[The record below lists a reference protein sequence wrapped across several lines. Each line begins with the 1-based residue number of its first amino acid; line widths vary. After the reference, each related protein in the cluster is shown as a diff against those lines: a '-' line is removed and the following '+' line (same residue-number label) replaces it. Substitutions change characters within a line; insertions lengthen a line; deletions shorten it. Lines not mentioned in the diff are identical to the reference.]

1 MEVVEMWRP
10 FSVVAVTFWIGTGA
24 AWAQAP
30 DSPAPRD
37 SEYTDTLYATDQ
49 HMGFSIRNAVLR
61 WLGGVDVA
69 RERDAKAAEKEGWW
83 GEPVVQVSPE
93 LAQGPQPG
101 R

>member
-1 MEVVEMWRP
+1 MGRP
-10 FSVVAVTFWIGTGA
+10 FTAVVVTLVLGASA

-30 DSPAPRD
+30 TSQTRQD

-49 HMGFSIRNAVLR
+49 HMGFSIRTTLVR

-69 RERDAKAAEKEGWW
+69 RERDAKASEKEGWW
-83 GEPVVQVSPE
+83 GDPVPQVSPE
-93 LAQGPQPG
+93 VLGPGQSD